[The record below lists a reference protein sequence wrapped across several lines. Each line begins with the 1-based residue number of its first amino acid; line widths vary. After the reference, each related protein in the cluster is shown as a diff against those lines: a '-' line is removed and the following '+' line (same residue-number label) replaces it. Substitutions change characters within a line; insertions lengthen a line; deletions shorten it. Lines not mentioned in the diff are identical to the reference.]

1 MKVRI
6 IVGAVLAAFLLAVLH
21 FGGFVFLIAISL
33 FAFAATYETAHI
45 TTQHKYRPLSPP
57 AYVFA
62 LGFPFVY
69 HFAGAVPMFG
79 FYLLCI
85 VAAIM
90 GLVIRRAAEPENAI
104 ISLLLFAYPLSLL
117 ICALLVY
124 VEFERPLALTASAF
138 TFAAPACTDAFAYF
152 GGTLFG
158 KRRLCEKISPKKT
171 VEGAVAGLLG
181 GLAFGAALIP
191 LQKLWG
197 GYVGVPVLLLTG
209 LVCGVC
215 AQFGDLF
222 ASMLKRWAGVK
233 DFSSVFPAHGGIMDR
248 IDSILLCAPVVLC
261 LFTILRLCGIY

>member
-6 IVGAVLAAFLLAVLH
+6 IVGVILSAFLIAILH
-21 FGGFVFLIAISL
+21 FGGFVFLAAISL
-33 FAFAATYETAHI
+33 FAFAATYETSHI
-45 TTQHKYRPLSPP
+45 TTRHNYRPVSPP

-62 LGFPFVY
+62 LCFPFVY
-69 HFAGAVPMFG
+69 HFLGAVPMFA

-85 VAAIM
+85 VTAIIC
-90 GLVIRRAAEPENAI
+90 LVIRRGGEPENAI
-104 ISLLLFAYPLSLL
+104 ISLLLFAYPLALL

-124 VEFERPLALTASAF
+124 MEFERPLALTASAL
-138 TFAAPACTDAFAYF
+138 TFAAPACTDAMAYF

-158 KRRLCEKISPKKT
+158 KHKLCEKISPKKT

-181 GLAFGAALIP
+181 GLLLGLVLIP
-191 LQKLWG
+191 LQRLWG
-197 GYVGVPVLLLTG
+197 GNVGTAVLLLAG
-209 LVCGVC
+209 LLCGVC

-248 IDSILLCAPVVLC
+248 IDSILLCAPVMLC
-261 LFTILRLCGIY
+261 LFTILRHYGIY